1 MGKILSLRE
10 AINLIWETVEIG
22 REMESGC
29 PYLFIVGAGI
39 SAPEI
44 LTANGIIDQ
53 CKKKVEQLCQG
64 DEEKLQRICDTAE
77 RLGENSA
84 KYYSYWF
91 EQAYKNKIHR
101 QQYLKSIMN
110 NSRISMS
117 NLLLAQILNIKTIA
131 TTAITPNFDNH
142 LLKSLNL
149 LGNYDVFSANNML
162 DNIALN
168 ANSKTVQIMHV
179 HGTYEFY
186 DCCNLE
192 SEIAKIAQGQGI
204 KTTAGTIEEFLKT
217 KSPIVIGYSGWEDDV
232 IMSKLK
238 ERLEYAALPYKLIWF
253 CYSGK
258 DYEKLPEWLKEN
270 EEVVFVLPEKKMDM
284 RSEIENRID
293 DKAED
298 IALPAEDVLSALIAR
313 FGFKSPNLFSNPIQ
327 YYIDLIDGFLPEKI
341 EIFPTKSWK
350 RRLDYVEEHLHI
362 LVR

>member
-1 MGKILSLRE
+1 M
-10 AINLIWETVEIG
+10 
-22 REMESGC
+22 
-29 PYLFIVGAGI
+29 
-39 SAPEI
+39 
-44 LTANGIIDQ
+44 
-53 CKKKVEQLCQG
+53 EQLCQG

-179 HGTYEFY
+179 HGTYEFMTAAIWRVRLRKLRR
-186 DCCNLE
+186 DRE
-192 SEIAKIAQGQGI
+192 SKQQR
-204 KTTAGTIEEFLKT
+204 
-217 KSPIVIGYSGWEDDV
+217 
-232 IMSKLK
+232 
-238 ERLEYAALPYKLIWF
+238 ERLKSF
-253 CYSGK
+253 
-258 DYEKLPEWLKEN
+258 EN
-270 EEVVFVLPEKKMDM
+270 KVTDCH
-284 RSEIENRID
+284 RI
-293 DKAED
+293 
-298 IALPAEDVLSALIAR
+298 
-313 FGFKSPNLFSNPIQ
+313 
-327 YYIDLIDGFLPEKI
+327 
-341 EIFPTKSWK
+341 
-350 RRLDYVEEHLHI
+350 
-362 LVR
+362 

>member
-1 MGKILSLRE
+1 MGKIVSLRE

-22 REMESGC
+22 QEMESGC

-44 LTANGIIDQ
+44 LTANGIIGQ

-64 DEEKLQRICDTAE
+64 EDEKLQRICDVAE
-77 RLGENSA
+77 RLRKNSA
-84 KYYSYWF
+84 KYYSYWL

-101 QQYLKSIMN
+101 QQYLKNIMN
-110 NSRISMS
+110 DSKISMS
-117 NLLLAQILNIKTIA
+117 NLLLAQILNTKTIA
-131 TTAITPNFDNH
+131 TTVITPNFDNH

-149 LGNYDVFSANNML
+149 LGNYDVFSADNML

-192 SEIAKIAQGQGI
+192 SGIAKIAQGQGI
-204 KTTAGTIEEFLKT
+204 KTTASTIKTFLKT
-217 KSPIVIGYSGWEDDV
+217 KSPIVIGYSGWEDDI
-232 IMSKLK
+232 IMSKLR

-270 EEVVFVLPEKKMDM
+270 EEVVFVL
-284 RSEIENRID
+284 
-293 DKAED
+293 
-298 IALPAEDVLSALIAR
+298 
-313 FGFKSPNLFSNPIQ
+313 
-327 YYIDLIDGFLPEKI
+327 
-341 EIFPTKSWK
+341 
-350 RRLDYVEEHLHI
+350 RRRKWICE
-362 LVR
+362 VRLKTE

>member
-149 LGNYDVFSANNML
+149 LGNYDVVL
-162 DNIALN
+162 Y
-168 ANSKTVQIMHV
+168 H
-179 HGTYEFY
+179 
-186 DCCNLE
+186 
-192 SEIAKIAQGQGI
+192 
-204 KTTAGTIEEFLKT
+204 
-217 KSPIVIGYSGWEDDV
+217 KS
-232 IMSKLK
+232 
-238 ERLEYAALPYKLIWF
+238 
-253 CYSGK
+253 
-258 DYEKLPEWLKEN
+258 
-270 EEVVFVLPEKKMDM
+270 
-284 RSEIENRID
+284 
-293 DKAED
+293 
-298 IALPAEDVLSALIAR
+298 
-313 FGFKSPNLFSNPIQ
+313 
-327 YYIDLIDGFLPEKI
+327 
-341 EIFPTKSWK
+341 
-350 RRLDYVEEHLHI
+350 
-362 LVR
+362 